1 MTNRLRGLLRPLALG
16 LLLAGL
22 WSGAQAQ
29 GALRPEVAKPLAA
42 AQEALKESK
51 AVEALA
57 LARQAREVA
66 GLTPAE
72 RVWVERVVAAAAL
85 IAKQDEAALPALE
98 FLGASAEVPAA
109 ERAGFLEAQVQAAQR
124 LRDYPR
130 LVRAA
135 QAYLAAGGTNLAV
148 RLAMLQ
154 AMSLQGQ
161 HAQAAQAVEAL
172 IAGGGA
178 VPAPSERELRL
189 MAASYKQLKNEAGY
203 YRALKQ
209 LVARFPTNDYWIDL
223 VSRIRNLPD
232 FNPRLELDV
241 YRLLEEAGGL
251 DEGDDIAYMATL
263 ALKAGLPAQAARVLE
278 AGFASKVLGTG
289 PDAATHQRLRAD
301 AARRAADDE
310 KNLPALEK
318 AESDANAQAELA
330 EVLAS
335 RGQWARANA
344 AYARALAAGGVR
356 REAEIRL
363 HQGISLFKAGQ
374 AAQARAALEAVKG
387 DPSAVELASLWLLR
401 VQER

>member
-1 MTNRLRGLLRPLALG
+1 MLFTLVINDVDGDSLAFVFADTNDTACTCETCRTTRGASFEKFNDARKTAGDVLGLGRFVG
-16 LLLAGL
+16 LLLVGSVTQPAMAATYPSWNDVVKARKNTAAKAAASAMAVTPSSTRIGLAVYLCRATAG
-22 WSGAQAQ
+22 WTPE
-29 GALRPEVAKPLAA
+29 LRKEFFGFLDELSLAEGGNSLKGFVRNIRKETLAA
-42 AQEALKESK
+42 M
-51 AVEALA
+51 
-57 LARQAREVA
+57 
-66 GLTPAE
+66 
-72 RVWVERVVAAAAL
+72 
-85 IAKQDEAALPALE
+85 
-98 FLGASAEVPAA
+98 PAA

-263 ALKAGLPAQAARVLE
+263 ALKAGLPLRPRLVIFGGGLPIVENGVRIGGIGVSGGSAEQDEECAK
-278 AGFASKVLGTG
+278 AG
-289 PDAATHQRLRAD
+289 
-301 AARRAADDE
+301 
-310 KNLPALEK
+310 
-318 AESDANAQAELA
+318 
-330 EVLAS
+330 
-335 RGQWARANA
+335 
-344 AYARALAAGGVR
+344 LAAIG
-356 REAEIRL
+356 
-363 HQGISLFKAGQ
+363 
-374 AAQARAALEAVKG
+374 
-387 DPSAVELASLWLLR
+387 LA
-401 VQER
+401 